1 LIATDEPLVGL
12 PHALRARGYTAPTY
26 RQCYTASLDA
36 RIPTT
41 RGANGRWT
49 FNPADLEIIAEALNA
64 PRSEA

>member
-1 LIATDEPLVGL
+1 MHANPPLATLPGALIA
-12 PHALRARGYTAPTY
+12 AGYDAPTY
-26 RQCYTASLDA
+26 RQCYTAALDA